1 MPAKKLSPKRETKKE
16 TIDYE
21 PAMKAGKY
29 GVMGLFY
36 LLVIGAITS
45 FVFFVVYA
53 ADAHGSGREKDDT
66 VLDPYEHD
74 YGRMSISAYAT
85 MIALLG
91 AILILMFYVTYLA
104 HTHLHH

>member
-53 ADAHGSGREKDDT
+53 AQAHGTEKDDDHI
-66 VLDPYEHD
+66 DPYEHD